1 MKPVKLS
8 FQNNLGELWENNNA
22 IKRSILILLQ

>member
-8 FQNNLGELWENNNA
+8 FQNNFGELWENNNA